1 MVQEVFTLDTGD
13 AICHS
18 LAFDRLKTPKSL
30 AVGCS
35 DALIKFINI
44 EKEEVTTNLKGH
56 DDAVNSIYINHDNTA
71 IFSCGNDG
79 TIRVWK

>member
-1 MVQEVFTLDTGD
+1 
-13 AICHS
+13 
-18 LAFDRLKTPKSL
+18 L

-35 DALIKFINI
+35 DAAIKFINI
-44 EKEEVTTNLKGH
+44 EKEDITSTLKGH

-71 IFSCGNDG
+71 IYSTGNDG